1 MIRQSAPGAAP
12 LQWSGPL
19 GGAAVD
25 VWGGC
30 LGEAR
35 ALRRSGALLRAPHT
49 PAALA
54 LSVVLF
60 RDFMQRVERAVR
72 VVVRSAH
79 QGAGRAGLRVLGAQ
93 LRVGVCGSWRCV
105 PPGARLAELVAS
117 SPALIAIA
125 PGK

>member
-1 MIRQSAPGAAP
+1 M
-12 LQWSGPL
+12 
-19 GGAAVD
+19 
-25 VWGGC
+25 WGRC

-35 ALRRSGALLRAPHT
+35 AARRSGALLRAPHT

-93 LRVGVCGSWRCV
+93 LPGWGVWFVEVV
-105 PPGARLAELVAS
+105 PPAARLSELVAS